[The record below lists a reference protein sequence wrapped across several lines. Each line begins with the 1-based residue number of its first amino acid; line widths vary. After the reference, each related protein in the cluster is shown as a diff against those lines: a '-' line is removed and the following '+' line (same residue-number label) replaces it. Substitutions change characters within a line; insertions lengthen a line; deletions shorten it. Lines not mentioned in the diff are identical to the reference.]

1 LPVKKGWHLEQISTR
16 IAGRVERVWM
26 TSPQL
31 QVIVVS
37 T

>member
-1 LPVKKGWHLEQISTR
+1 VKKGWHFEQTSTLMV
-16 IAGRVERVWM
+16 GTVERVWM

-37 T
+37 M

>member
-1 LPVKKGWHLEQISTR
+1 LEQTSTLMV
-16 IAGRVERVWM
+16 GTVERVWM

-37 T
+37 M

>member
-1 LPVKKGWHLEQISTR
+1 LEQTSTR
-16 IAGRVERVWM
+16 IAGTVERVWM

-37 T
+37 M